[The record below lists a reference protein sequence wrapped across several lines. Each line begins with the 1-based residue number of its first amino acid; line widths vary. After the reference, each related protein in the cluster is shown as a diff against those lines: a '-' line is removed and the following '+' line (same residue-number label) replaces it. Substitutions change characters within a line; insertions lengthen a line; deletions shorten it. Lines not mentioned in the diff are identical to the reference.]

1 MACLLIRAAQVV
13 TGHCFPLCFFNTAQ
27 MQGKFQMEILPA
39 GHAVQED
46 VPERVAEVLA
56 SFLVRNKFAP
66 PLASFTAAMPAC

>member
-1 MACLLIRAAQVV
+1 MKKQLILAGSERMDKEL
-13 TGHCFPLCFFNTAQ
+13 TIAQ